1 MQHSRWFGVLLTA
14 LMLMS
19 PARAQ
24 DQLDELPLATDGS
37 VVIRHIEWGFDGK
50 AVERTFTPLSV
61 LVQNNTA
68 APVSGTLKL
77 TKHLQLNQRID
88 AEYVQTYYVSGFSSR
103 WVQLTP
109 YVIDDYE
116 TWTLSWGEARNQ
128 RAEIPTPR
136 VGERAT
142 VLIHDPEAV
151 QIAGGVLRR
160 CDQALFPVSVT
171 GTDGLRGVVFD
182 RPPDWQGAR
191 EQAFLEWLRRGGRVF
206 LLDSPDGGPPRFK
219 GDLAIL
225 NQPDE
230 RFPIGSG
237 AVYRIPLPAAEIDY
251 DTAASLIFRAE
262 PAESL
267 IPRTTLAMTSSGSTF
282 REVVP
287 FGGAFGWDQ
296 DRQLFIDLQQ
306 AARFH
311 RHWWL
316 IYLVV
321 LVYLLAL
328 YPGCYLLGRRVPD
341 WRVFYAGFL
350 GVCVLFSTGF
360 ATLGQVGGGEFNRV
374 RSVAIARQLD
384 SGLYDVTQW
393 SCLAAVN
400 GDLYSVQHGG
410 SGRLYSSCQELE
422 PVNGQVLFGEGRFD
436 VDLPPA
442 STRTLLHRM
451 RIDGPEL
458 GVQIRDV
465 QIDERGL
472 SRFAASVSPR
482 LEARAAYVWHK
493 GQIYELQ
500 QLAATNEWSSTN
512 RGEAGITFLNS
523 FTDYWATAN
532 ARWAGLEDED
542 QRELD
547 QVFQG
552 MLRNLIGNSFNL
564 DSQVRPEDVIL
575 PDDRVRVFVYAPA
588 PDEFNVLGDR
598 FPDQRGFVLYILD
611 LPLAVDLRPS
621 D

>member
-1 MQHSRWFGVLLTA
+1 MHPTRRIGLLLAA
-14 LMLMS
+14 LMLAS
-19 PARAQ
+19 PAHGQ
-24 DQLDELPLATDGS
+24 DEDVPLAADGS
-37 VVIRHIEWGFDGK
+37 VVIKHIEWGFDGK
-50 AVERTFTPLSV
+50 AVQRTFTPLSV

-128 RAEIPTPR
+128 KAEIPTPR

-160 CDQALFPVSVT
+160 CDQAIFPVSVT

-191 EQAFLEWLRRGGRVF
+191 EQAFLDWLRRGGRVF
-206 LLDSPDGGPPRFK
+206 LLEAPGGGPPRFS
-219 GDLAIL
+219 GDLAVL

-230 RFPIGSG
+230 QFRIGDG
-237 AVYRIPLPAAEIDY
+237 LVRRIALPAADIDFE
-251 DTAASLIFRAE
+251 TAQSFILHDEQPDVPDSVRQA
-262 PAESL
+262 
-267 IPRTTLAMTSSGSTF
+267 TTASTF
-282 REVVP
+282 
-287 FGGAFGWDQ
+287 GNTFGWDS

-321 LVYLLAL
+321 LLYLLAL
-328 YPGCYLLGRRVPD
+328 YPGCYLLGRRISD
-341 WRVFYAGFL
+341 WRLFYAGFL
-350 GVCVLFSTGF
+350 GVCLLFSTGF
-360 ATLGQVGGGEFNRV
+360 ATLGQVGGGDFNRV
-374 RSVAIARQLD
+374 RSVAVARQLD
-384 SGLYDVTQW
+384 RGLYDVTQW

-400 GDLYSVQHGG
+400 GDMYSIQHNG

-422 PVNGQVLFGEGRFD
+422 SVNGQVLFSEGRFD

-442 STRTLLHRM
+442 STRTMLHRL
-451 RIDGPEL
+451 RITGPEL
-458 GVQIRDV
+458 GIQIRDL

-472 SRFAASVSPR
+472 AQFAVSVSPR
-482 LEARAAYVWHK
+482 LHARTAYAWHK

-500 QLAATNEWSSTN
+500 QGPASNEWSSTN
-512 RGEAGITFLNS
+512 RGEAGITFLNGYS
-523 FTDYWATAN
+523 DYWATAN
-532 ARWAGLEDED
+532 ARWYGIEDED

-552 MLRNLIGNSFNL
+552 MRRNLIGNSFNL
-564 DSQVRPEDVIL
+564 QTQVRPEDVVL
-575 PDDRVRVFVYAPA
+575 PDDRIRLFVYAPA
-588 PDEFNVLGDR
+588 PAEFNVLGER
-598 FPDQRGFVLYILD
+598 FPDQRGFVLYVVD
-611 LPLAVDLRPS
+611 LPLSADLRPS
-621 D
+621 E